1 MKLAEAL
8 VLRADHQR
16 RIEQLRA
23 RLVRN
28 AKVQDGEAPAESPAA
43 LLTEFDAM
51 TAELIQLIRRINLTN
66 AATTIGARSMT
77 EALATR
83 DVLKIRHAAY
93 RDLAEAGTITHAVVT
108 RSEVRYKPTINVAEI
123 QRAADAIARELR
135 ELDARIQ
142 EANWLTELQEG

>member
-23 RLVRN
+23 RLLRN

-142 EANWLTELQEG
+142 EANWLTETQEG